1 MNVIIADVVRNNYL
15 IPFKIT
21 REQINE
27 TVTHETAKKIINFSG
42 YTVILFLK
50 KFDSHYILV
59 DGRWD
64 SSTSSLN
71 ISSAFI
77 FNEELIENIAIDNP
91 LSVLQHFANQFGVE
105 IRMGD
110 QKGKFIDHVRIETPI
125 ENVRSDED
133 IADIIFDNISHSNN
147 EPTSTTGR
155 YLTEMVQ
162 RAQVLGGKLYIELS
176 MLYRINTEKYIEYL
190 ESNKFI

>member
-71 ISSAFI
+71 ISNAFI

-110 QKGKFIDHVRIETPI
+110 QKGKFIDYVRIETPI

-147 EPTSTTGR
+147 EPTSTTGG

-162 RAQVLGGKLYIELS
+162 RAQVLGSKLYIELS
-176 MLYRINTEKYIEYL
+176 MLCRINTEKYIEYL

>member
-1 MNVIIADVVRNNYL
+1 MHVIIQDVVSDNYL

-59 DGRWD
+59 DGRWN

-71 ISSAFI
+71 ISNAFI
-77 FNEELIENIAIDNP
+77 FNEELIKNIPIDNP
-91 LSVLQHFANQFGVE
+91 LAVLQHFANQFGIE
-105 IRMGD
+105 IRIGD
-110 QKGKFIDHVRIETPI
+110 QKGKFIDYFRIETPI
-125 ENVRSDED
+125 ENVRSNED
-133 IADIIFDNISHSNN
+133 VANIIFHSISHSDN
-147 EPTSTTGR
+147 ELASTEG
-155 YLTEMVQ
+155 YLTEMVH
-162 RAQVLGGKLYIELS
+162 RVQVLGNKLYIELS
-176 MLYRINTEKYIEYL
+176 LLYRINIEKYTEYL
-190 ESNKFI
+190 KSNNFI

>member
-27 TVTHETAKKIINFSG
+27 TVTHETAKKIMNISG
-42 YTVILFLK
+42 HTVILFLK

-71 ISSAFI
+71 ISNAFI

-110 QKGKFIDHVRIETPI
+110 QKGKFIDYVRIETPI

-147 EPTSTTGR
+147 EPTSTTGG

-162 RAQVLGGKLYIELS
+162 RASGIRQ
-176 MLYRINTEKYIEYL
+176 
-190 ESNKFI
+190 

>member
-27 TVTHETAKKIINFSG
+27 TVTHETAKKVINFSG

-71 ISSAFI
+71 ISNAFI
-77 FNEELIENIAIDNP
+77 FNEELIENIAIDDP
-91 LSVLQHFANQFGVE
+91 LAVLQHFANQFGVE
-105 IRMGD
+105 IGMGD
-110 QKGKFIDHVRIETPI
+110 QKGKFIDYVRIETPI

-147 EPTSTTGR
+147 EPTSTTGG

-162 RAQVLGGKLYIELS
+162 RAQVLGSKLYIELS
-176 MLYRINTEKYIEYL
+176 LLYRINTEKYIEYL

>member
-91 LSVLQHFANQFGVE
+91 LAVLQHFANQFGVE

-110 QKGKFIDHVRIETPI
+110 QKGKFIDYVRIETPI

-147 EPTSTTGR
+147 EPTSTTGG

-162 RAQVLGGKLYIELS
+162 RAQVLGSKLYIELS
-176 MLYRINTEKYIEYL
+176 LLYRINTEKYIEYL

>member
-27 TVTHETAKKIINFSG
+27 TVTHETAKKIMNLSG
-42 YTVILFLK
+42 RTVILFLK

-71 ISSAFI
+71 ISNAFI

-110 QKGKFIDHVRIETPI
+110 QKGKFIDYVRIETPI

-147 EPTSTTGR
+147 EPTSTTGG

-162 RAQVLGGKLYIELS
+162 RAQVLGSKLYIELS
-176 MLYRINTEKYIEYL
+176 LLYRINTEKYIEYL

>member
-110 QKGKFIDHVRIETPI
+110 QKGKFIDYVRIETPI

-147 EPTSTTGR
+147 EPTSTTGG

-162 RAQVLGGKLYIELS
+162 RAQVLGSKLYIELS
-176 MLYRINTEKYIEYL
+176 LLYRINTEKYIEYL

>member
-1 MNVIIADVVRNNYL
+1 MNVIIADAVRNNYL

-110 QKGKFIDHVRIETPI
+110 QKGKFIDYVRIETPI

-147 EPTSTTGR
+147 EPTSTTGG
-155 YLTEMVQ
+155 YLTGMVQ
-162 RAQVLGGKLYIELS
+162 RAQVLGSKLYIELS
-176 MLYRINTEKYIEYL
+176 LLYRINTEKYIEYL

>member
-1 MNVIIADVVRNNYL
+1 MNVIIQDVVRDNYL

-27 TVTHETAKKIINFSG
+27 TVTHETAKKIINLSG

-50 KFDSHYILV
+50 QFDSHYVLV
-59 DGRWD
+59 DGRWN

-71 ISSAFI
+71 ISNAFI
-77 FNEELIENIAIDNP
+77 FNEELIRNIPMDNP
-91 LSVLQHFANQFGVE
+91 LAVLQHFANQFGVE

-110 QKGKFIDHVRIETPI
+110 QKGKFIDYVRIETPI

-147 EPTSTTGR
+147 EPTSTTGG

-162 RAQVLGGKLYIELS
+162 RLQVLGSKLYIELS